1 MNARLANANPL
12 PLLVALALVPATAM
26 LLATPRWPY
35 AAVPCLAVAG
45 LFVLGRW
52 PQWGYYLILLLVP
65 LALFRTLSQSLT
77 LSKLLGLATLGL
89 FVVYLLFRRKGSY
102 DLRGPLW
109 KWLLLFFLVNLVSTL
124 ASGYPPAAWNGMRLL
139 VNACVF
145 FVLTLVFVDRGG
157 FVRTVPWLVMAG
169 NFVSAG
175 LSVFD
180 HFSGSSQFSV
190 DEGYGTEFVRAVGAD
205 EGPNDF
211 AFMVLF
217 SLPFF
222 ASLLFSSSSPARR
235 VFGALGLLVG
245 TAAVVLSYSR
255 AGGWVLALVVLLVA
269 IEHAHKLHVRHL
281 GLAAATAGAAVLAF
295 LLLTPRS
302 WWERQ
307 LNYSSSTDA
316 SVSRRAEYL
325 PVAFD
330 AFLAHPVLGTGTQ
343 TFKEVWAETSIS
355 RKFAPSPDGSYRR
368 VAHNSYAE
376 VLTGTGATGFLLY
389 AAIIASA
396 LHAFSAANRR
406 FLASDRPEEAAMTR
420 TYRIAFLV
428 VLAFFLTLTL
438 NNHKYFWLCLGLSQV
453 AWRLSAKAAGAAD
466 GSGAVVAA

>member
-1 MNARLANANPL
+1 MNARLAQAQTL
-12 PLLVALALVPATAM
+12 PLLLALALVPATAL
-26 LLATPRWPY
+26 LLATTRWSY
-35 AAVPCLAVAG
+35 AALPCLAVAG
-45 LFVLGRW
+45 LFALGWR
-52 PQWGYYLILLLVP
+52 PQWGYYLVLLLVP
-65 LALFRTLSQSLT
+65 LALFRTLSESLT

-89 FVVYLLFRRKGSY
+89 FVVYLLLRRKGSY
-102 DLRGPLW
+102 DLSAPLW

-124 ASGYPPAAWNGMRLL
+124 VSGYPPTAWNGMRQL
-139 VNACVF
+139 VNAYVF
-145 FVLTLVFVDRGG
+145 LVLTLAFVDREG

-169 NFVSAG
+169 NLVSAG

-180 HFSGSSQFSV
+180 HFSGSSRFSV

-205 EGPNDF
+205 DGPNDF

-222 ASLLFSSSSPARR
+222 ASLLFSSSSRARR
-235 VFGALGLLVG
+235 AFGALGLLVG
-245 TAAVVLSYSR
+245 TVAVVLSYSR
-255 AGGWVLALVVLLVA
+255 AGGWVLALVVVLVA
-269 IEHAHKLHVRHL
+269 IEHGHRFRVRHL
-281 GLAAATAGAAVLAF
+281 GLVVATAAAAVLAF
-295 LLLTPRS
+295 LLLTPQS

-316 SVSRRAEYL
+316 SVSRRSAYL

-355 RKFAPSPDGSYRR
+355 RNFAPSPDGSYQR

-376 VLTGTGATGFLLY
+376 VLTGTGAPGFLLFV
-389 AAIIASA
+389 AIIGGAIQ
-396 LHAFSAANRR
+396 AFSTSSRR
-406 FLASDRPEEAAMTR
+406 FLASDRPEEAAMAR
-420 TYRIAFLV
+420 TYRAAFLV

-453 AWRLSAKAAGAAD
+453 AWRLSSTEGTAAD
-466 GSGAVVAA
+466 ASGAVVPA